1 MNGFQG
7 SRHIVAVFG
16 AMQGT
21 GVLIGPGLVLTC
33 AHLGLDAVPRGALPD
48 GPGKWIAC
56 HVVWQDTDLDAALL
70 WCGQGRRLHETAGAR
85 SGAVAT
91 ERPLPYCEII
101 GFPDVQ
107 RYDGDRL
114 DLDQFTGTVLPV
126 AGRFR
131 QTLTFE
137 SDRPPARERRDGTSP
152 LAGLSGAPVY
162 VGAPVVGLVR
172 DVPKGRGH
180 RRVECV
186 PVAALAANEGFR
198 TWCADYSALSLQL
211 LARPESSR
219 EERRDLRTLSGVAV
233 TVNGR
238 PL

>member
-33 AHLGLDAVPRGALPD
+33 AHLGLDAVPRVALPD

-70 WCGQGRRLHETAGAR
+70 WCGQGRRVHETAGAR
-85 SGAVAT
+85 SGAVAS

-137 SDRPPARERRDGTSP
+137 SDRPPARERRDGGRPGQGGAEGARPPASGVRTSSR
-152 LAGLSGAPVY
+152 ARRERGLPH
-162 VGAPVVGLVR
+162 LVR
-172 DVPKGRGH
+172 R
-180 RRVECV
+180 
-186 PVAALAANEGFR
+186 
-198 TWCADYSALSLQL
+198 LQR
-211 LARPESSR
+211 AEPPSPRQAGAEP
-219 EERRDLRTLSGVAV
+219 
-233 TVNGR
+233 
-238 PL
+238 